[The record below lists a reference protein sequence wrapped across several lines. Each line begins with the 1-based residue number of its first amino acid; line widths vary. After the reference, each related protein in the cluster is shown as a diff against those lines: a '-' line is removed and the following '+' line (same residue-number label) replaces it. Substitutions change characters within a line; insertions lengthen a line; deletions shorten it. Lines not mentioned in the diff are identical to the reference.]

1 MAFNR
6 RPPGKDGSVGPG
18 PPGGRWT
25 ELYGGIEV
33 LAEFSVVPIGK
44 GESVSQYVA
53 ECIKVVEASSLPYKL
68 NPMGTVVE
76 GDYDAVMAVVRE
88 CHMRVMGMASRVITT
103 VKIDDRKGVGN
114 AIDRKV
120 QSVLEKV
127 RN

>member
-1 MAFNR
+1 M
-6 RPPGKDGSVGPG
+6 
-18 PPGGRWT
+18 
-25 ELYGGIEV
+25 